1 MARLARQLSK
11 TGIYHIVFR
20 GVNHCHLFEA
30 SDDFEKMLEMLAS
43 IKAGLA
49 FEVFSYVLM
58 SNHVHLLIK
67 ENTPGDVSTIMKKLL
82 GPYAVWF
89 NRKYQRSGALIAN
102 RYKSECVEDEGYL
115 LTLVRYIHQNP
126 LEAGAVIRP
135 EDYQWSSYND
145 YIDGRGSLVD
155 TAFVLG
161 VLPDK
166 PSKAVEELVAFQSI
180 SEEKDFSLPDSR
192 KPSEEEVYRSIC
204 AALDGREPNTLVSL
218 PKPERNAILA
228 SLRRQGFSI
237 RQIERTTG
245 ISRGI
250 IEKARPT

>member
-1 MARLARQLSK
+1 MS
-11 TGIYHIVFR
+11 
-20 GVNHCHLFEA
+20 CHLNDCLLFEA
-30 SDDFEKMLEMLAS
+30 SDDYEKKLELLAG
-43 IKAGLA
+43 IKADLA

-67 ENTPGDVSTIMKKLL
+67 ENTPGDVSTIMRRLL

-89 NRKYQRSGALIAN
+89 NSKYQRSGALIAN

-126 LEAGAVIRP
+126 LQAGAAIRP

-145 YIDGRGSLVD
+145 YTDSRGSLVD

-161 VLPDK
+161 VLSDK
-166 PSKAVEELVAFQSI
+166 PSKAVEELVVFQSVQ
-180 SEEKDFSLPDSR
+180 EEKDFSLPDSR
-192 KPSEEEVYRSIC
+192 RPSEEEVYRNIC

-218 PKPERNAILA
+218 PKSERNAILV
-228 SLRRQGFSI
+228 SLRRQRFSI

-245 ISRGI
+245 VSRGI